1 MFVCV
6 CGYAKHLWMG
16 CEINLKLGSCQFS
29 MYISNMVDTNIIFHL
44 ICFLIFNFLFLFLF
58 SSIFQFSYII
68 MDFMSLV
75 IGIAYAFCTH
85 GYLTYISHLQMK
97 NLKQATYTYIYK
109 CTFIRLWKIYS
120 FSMELRTSN
129 KNVAREKKHNFQQNL
144 RRWREEKLV
153 ISK

>member
-1 MFVCV
+1 MGIRLTAGGIYIQIHGKKCMYV

-16 CEINLKLGSCQFS
+16 CGINLKLGSCQFS

-58 SSIFQFSYII
+58 SFNFQFSYII

-85 GYLTYISHLQMK
+85 GYLTYIFLFANEK
-97 NLKQATYTYIYK
+97 FKKGNIYK
-109 CTFIRLWKIYS
+109 YTFCL
-120 FSMELRTSN
+120 M
-129 KNVAREKKHNFQQNL
+129 
-144 RRWREEKLV
+144 
-153 ISK
+153 